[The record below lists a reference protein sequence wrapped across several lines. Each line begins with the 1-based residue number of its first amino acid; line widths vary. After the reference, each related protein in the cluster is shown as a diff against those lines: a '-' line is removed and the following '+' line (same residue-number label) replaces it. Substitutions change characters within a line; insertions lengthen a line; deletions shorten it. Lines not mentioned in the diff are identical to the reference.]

1 MTQLAVGTIQSATGG
16 NIITVQTPSVISSI
30 GAPLQVIPMRTDNRD
45 IWAAPVTSAILSF
58 GGNPVQP
65 LAMTITPKS
74 ANSLIYVRWMIN
86 CEVHYDTKWTIL
98 LNNTLCVIPNYQG
111 YNEQVPIP
119 GRFTGYVAGQY
130 EAASEVSS
138 TLNHFKIDFLCK
150 AQSTATLTFT
160 PAISGSGATAYTL
173 YLNRT
178 AGSTGA
184 DSYEN
189 AVSTGVIME
198 IAQ

>member
-1 MTQLAVGTIQSATGG
+1 MTQLAVGTLQASTGA
-16 NIITVQTPSVISSI
+16 NLITVQTPSVISSI
-30 GAPLQVIPMRTDNRD
+30 GSPLQVIPMRTDNRD
-45 IWAAPVTSAILSF
+45 IWAAPVVVGIAA
-58 GGNPVQP
+58 GNPVQP

-111 YNEQVPIP
+111 YNDQTPVP

-130 EAASEVSS
+130 EAASDVNS

-150 AQSTATLTFT
+150 ANSTATLTFT
-160 PAISGSGATAYTL
+160 PAISGSGASAYTL

-178 AGSTGA
+178 AGSTGQ